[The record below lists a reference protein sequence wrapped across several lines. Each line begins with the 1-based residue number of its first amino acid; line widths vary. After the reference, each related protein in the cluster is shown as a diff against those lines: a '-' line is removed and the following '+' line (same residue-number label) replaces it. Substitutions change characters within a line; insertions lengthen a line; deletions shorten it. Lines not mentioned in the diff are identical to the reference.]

1 MSLIK
6 LGDLYDVDD
15 KIAKFKKTD
24 MSIKYFIRYSF
35 ILYYSL
41 TVFLFCLDRMTLS
54 KVVSFS
60 FILASFNTQRLKSTN
75 SYIKIWKRLTS
86 ANQDYYG
93 P

>member
-15 KIAKFKKTD
+15 KIAKYKKTD
-24 MSIKYFIRYSF
+24 MSIKHFIRN
-35 ILYYSL
+35 SL
-41 TVFLFCLDRMTLS
+41 TVFLFYLDRMTLS

-60 FILASFNTQRLKSTN
+60 FILASFTTQRLKSTK